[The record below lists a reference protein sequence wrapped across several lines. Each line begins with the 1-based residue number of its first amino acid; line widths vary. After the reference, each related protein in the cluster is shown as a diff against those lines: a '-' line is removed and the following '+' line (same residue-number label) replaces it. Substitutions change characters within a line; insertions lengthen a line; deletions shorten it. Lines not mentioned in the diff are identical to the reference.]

1 MATQSAQFD
10 TPNIR
15 AAEAI
20 VVIHSSTEINAPAS
34 LVFRTLRN
42 TETWR
47 DWNRFVPKVN
57 ITYQP
62 PEEDS
67 ATAAEIQQLVRN
79 TSIIGSF
86 YSDLT
91 DGGVG
96 QRRPRSPD
104 EQPPPRFRL
113 NSISSQLSGASQASN
128 QPRKS
133 ESIDP
138 PSTNGNGVTAAAG
151 APRGSISST
160 TAGTGGKSAAQKFQE
175 AQELRRSSVASGQE
189 PPPIINK
196 IENKDGHPA
205 TLSVPLSPASPR
217 GRRSSKKDSQSVAI
231 ANSKAAEKAHQAL
244 MNMYGEPSVRLQ
256 IKTKMTFYVRMKPGS
271 PSEFTETKF
280 VVTDVS
286 RPDDPILEKGTTALT
301 RSKTH
306 NLERSGI
313 YRVVWATD
321 SEGASLF
328 NVGGILSGSKMPKYL
343 MQAERVHEIEPTGED
358 SCIYRNWECQK
369 GHAAKV
375 VKKKYGEYL
384 QKMFEVW
391 ASGLRDFC
399 EGLHAPKIDRR
410 DFSISADEAPFV
422 IQTLQSV

>member
-1 MATQSAQFD
+1 MNIHSAQFD
-10 TPNIR
+10 TPNIH
-15 AAEAI
+15 ASEA
-20 VVIHSSTEINAPAS
+20 VLVLHSSTEVDAPAS

-67 ATAAEIQQLVRN
+67 ATAAEIQQIVRN

-91 DGGVG
+91 DGSVG
-96 QRRPRSPD
+96 ARRPRSPD

-113 NSISSQLSGASQASN
+113 NSISSQVSEGSQPAN
-128 QPRKS
+128 PPRIS

-138 PSTNGNGVTAAAG
+138 FDTNTNGTTPAAS
-151 APRGSISST
+151 APLGSASST
-160 TAGTGGKSAAQKFQE
+160 TGSTGGKSAAQKFQE
-175 AQELRRSSVASGQE
+175 AQERRRSSIASGQE
-189 PPPIINK
+189 PPPIVNRV
-196 IENKDGHPA
+196 ENTDYHRA
-205 TLSVPLSPASPR
+205 SLSIPPSPVSPQ
-217 GRRSSKKDSQSVAI
+217 GRRASKAKSTQSISI
-231 ANSKAAEKAHQAL
+231 ANQKAAERAHQAL
-244 MNMYGEPSVRLQ
+244 MSMYGEPSVRLQ
-256 IKTKMTFYVRMKPGS
+256 IKTKMIFYVRMKPMS
-271 PSEFTETKF
+271 PSDYTETNM

-286 RPDDPILEKGTTALT
+286 RPDDPLLEKGTTALT

-306 NLERSGI
+306 NLERSGM

-328 NVGGILSGSKMPKYL
+328 NVGGILRGSKMPKYL
-343 MQAERVHEIEPTGED
+343 LQGERVHEIEPTGEE
-358 SCIYRNWECQK
+358 SCIYRTWECQK
-369 GHAAKV
+369 GHAAKA

-410 DFSISADEAPFV
+410 DFSISADEAPIV
-422 IQTLQSV
+422 IQTFA

>member
-1 MATQSAQFD
+1 MDVHSAQFD

-15 AAEAI
+15 ASEA
-20 VVIHSSTEINAPAS
+20 VLLLHSSAEINAPAS
-34 LVFRTLRN
+34 MVFRTLRN

-57 ITYQP
+57 ITFQP

-67 ATAAEIQQLVRN
+67 ATAAEIQHLVRN
-79 TSIIGSF
+79 TSIAGSF

-113 NSISSQLSGASQASN
+113 NSISSQMSETSQTSTGDP
-128 QPRKS
+128 PRQSS
-133 ESIDP
+133 ESVDP
-138 PSTNGNGVTAAAG
+138 LSTNGTS
-151 APRGSISST
+151 APPTT
-160 TAGTGGKSAAQKFQE
+160 TADTPTRKSGAQLFQE
-175 AQELRRSSVASGQE
+175 TQERRRSSIANGQE
-189 PPPIINK
+189 PAPIVNNIVNS
-196 IENKDGHPA
+196 DSHRA
-205 TLSVPLSPASPR
+205 SLSMPASPR
-217 GRRSSKKDSQSVAI
+217 SRRGSKQQEHRQSSVVASQ
-231 ANSKAAEKAHQAL
+231 KAAEKTHRAL

-256 IKTKMTFYVRMKPGS
+256 MRTKMTFFVRMKPSS
-271 PSEFTETKF
+271 PSELTETNM

-286 RPDDPILEKGTTALT
+286 RPDDPVLESGTTALT

-306 NLERSGI
+306 NLERSGL

-328 NVGGILSGSKMPKYL
+328 NVSGIFSGSKMPKYL
-343 MQAERVHEIEPTGED
+343 LQGERVHEIEPTGPE
-358 SCIYRNWECQK
+358 SCVYRTWECQK
-369 GHAAKV
+369 GRAAKT

-384 QKMFEVW
+384 QQMFEGW
-391 ASGLRDFC
+391 ARGLKDFC
-399 EGLHAPKIDRR
+399 EGLHAPRVARR
-410 DFSISADEAPFV
+410 DFSISE
-422 IQTLQSV
+422 

>member
-1 MATQSAQFD
+1 MDLHSAQFD

-15 AAEAI
+15 ASEAI
-20 VVIHSSTEINAPAS
+20 LVLHASTEINAPAS

-67 ATAAEIQQLVRN
+67 ATTAEIQQIVRN

-91 DGGVG
+91 DGGSGV
-96 QRRPRSPD
+96 RRPRSPD

-113 NSISSQLSGASQASN
+113 NSISSQMSQDSQNAN
-128 QPRKS
+128 PPRKS

-138 PSTNGNGVTAAAG
+138 LSTNGNGAAA
-151 APRGSISST
+151 PRVSISST
-160 TAGTGGKSAAQKFQE
+160 PDSPARKSAAQKFQE
-175 AQELRRSSVASGQE
+175 AQQSRRSSMASGQE
-189 PPPIINK
+189 PAPIVNK
-196 IENKDGHPA
+196 IGITDNHRA
-205 TLSVPLSPASPR
+205 SLSVPQSPASPR
-217 GRRSSKKDSQSVAI
+217 GRRGSKNPTQSTV
-231 ANSKAAEKAHQAL
+231 NSKAAEKAHQHL
-244 MNMYGEPSVRLQ
+244 MSMYGEPSVRLQ
-256 IKTKMTFYVRMKPGS
+256 IKTKVTFYVRMKPYS
-271 PSEFTETKF
+271 PSEYTETNM

-286 RPDDPILEKGTTALT
+286 RPDDPLTEKGTTALT

-306 NLERSGI
+306 NLERSGM
-313 YRVVWATD
+313 YRVIWATD

-328 NVGGILSGSKMPKYL
+328 KVGDIFRGSKMPKYL
-343 MQAERVHEIEPTGED
+343 LQGERVHEIEPTGPE
-358 SCIYRNWECQK
+358 SCVYRTWECQR
-369 GHAAKV
+369 GHAAKT

-391 ASGLRDFC
+391 AGGLRDFC
-399 EGLHAPKIDRR
+399 EGLHAPRIERR
-410 DFSISADEAPFV
+410 DFSISADEAPVV
-422 IQTLQSV
+422 IQTLT